1 MQNWKRLHAHDLRH
15 VYAQS
20 LRVMGIVLQDIAAY
34 IGHSSVSVT
43 EKFYAQAGGKNAKE
57 KVERLADIIPMYK
70 YRAFKKA

>member
-1 MQNWKRLHAHDLRH
+1 
-15 VYAQS
+15 
-20 LRVMGIVLQDIAAY
+20 MGIVLQDIAAY